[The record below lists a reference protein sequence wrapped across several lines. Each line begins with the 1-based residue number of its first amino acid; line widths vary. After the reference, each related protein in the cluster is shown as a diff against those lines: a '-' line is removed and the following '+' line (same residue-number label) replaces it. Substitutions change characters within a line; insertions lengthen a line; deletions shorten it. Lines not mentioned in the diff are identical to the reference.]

1 MSVTKTTYRVGEF
14 AVLAGVTVRAL
25 HHYDRVGLLCPKRG
39 AGGYRVYSA
48 RDLERLE
55 QIVVL
60 RFLGIP
66 LRQIGEMLSASP
78 TSLVNALQAQRRTL
92 AKRRQL
98 LEVAIAAIGDLEMA
112 LVTEASVQA
121 QRVKRIIEVI
131 NMQTDPSAW
140 KKEYD
145 ELVTRKA
152 ERLQALSPE
161 ALADLR
167 SQWATLVTDIKGAL
181 GEDPVSATAQAFGA
195 RWTALLSQLMGG
207 TVDPGTLSTHQQA
220 QEWEPKMASFVDRS
234 VWEFMTRVL
243 AARR

>member
-1 MSVTKTTYRVGEF
+1 MSAINATYRVGAF
-14 AVLAGVTVRAL
+14 AALAGVTVRAL
-25 HHYDRVGLLCPKRG
+25 HHYDRVGLLRPKRG

-66 LRQIGEMLSASP
+66 LRQIGGMLSASP
-78 TSLVNALQAQRRTL
+78 TSLAASLRAQRGTL

-98 LEVAIAAIGDLEMA
+98 LDVAIAAIGDLENA
-112 LVTEASVQA
+112 VATGATAEPQLF
-121 QRVKRIIEVI
+121 KRIIEVI
-131 NMQTDPSAW
+131 DMQTDPRAAT
-140 KKEYD
+140 KQYE
-145 ELVTRKA
+145 ELVVKKV

-167 SQWATLVTDIKGAL
+167 SRWTALVMDIKGAL
-181 GEDPVSATAQAFGA
+181 TEDPASATAQAFGV
-195 RWTALLSQLMGG
+195 RWTDLLGQLMGQP
-207 TVDPGTLSTHQQA
+207 VDPGTLSVHQQTH
-220 QEWEPKMASFVDRS
+220 EWDTRMASFVDRS